1 MVLLA
6 LSAALG
12 VARAGYLSGYGGYSG
27 YGGVGPAALN
37 YAAAPLSPIA
47 APHYSAPYH
56 AAPVAYAAGPAAYHG
71 EDYYVSPSADK
82 HRHSTSGTVD
92 TLKIHLLNTHPGLQ
106 AHPKYAFNYGVND
119 PHTGD
124 HKSQWEERDGDVVK
138 GEYSLVEPDGSIRTV
153 SYTADGH
160 NGFNAVVTK
169 SGKAVHPPPV
179 HAHSAALR
187 VPVPLPLQHYEPAPY
202 SAY

>member
-1 MVLLA
+1 MSSSRQAVLLA
-6 LSAALG
+6 VSAALG
-12 VARAGYLSGYGGYSG
+12 VARAGYLSSG
-27 YGGVGPAALN
+27 YGGFGGISPAALN
-37 YAAAPLSPIA
+37 YAAAPLSPLA
-47 APHYSAPYH
+47 APYHGSAYH
-56 AAPVAYAAGPAAYHG
+56 AAPVYAAGPAAYHG
-71 EDYYVSPSADK
+71 PDYY
-82 HRHSTSGTVD
+82 
-92 TLKIHLLNTHPGLQ
+92 

-179 HAHSAALR
+179 HAHSAHGAALH
-187 VPVPLPLQHYEPAPY
+187 VPVPLPLQHYEAAYPAY
-202 SAY
+202 